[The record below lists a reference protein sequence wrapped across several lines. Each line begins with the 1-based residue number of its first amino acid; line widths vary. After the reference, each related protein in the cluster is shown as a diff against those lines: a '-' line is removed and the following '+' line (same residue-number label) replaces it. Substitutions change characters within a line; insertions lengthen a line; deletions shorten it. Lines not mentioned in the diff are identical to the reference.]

1 MFTSEYCPGRHLGG
15 GGTLYTMNLEG
26 GGGGGG
32 GGQCS
37 QVKVLSREIFGGK
50 GDTVHHEWSHYFTMD
65 NIVHVGGQEMQNSSS
80 WYCLFVPSLSNHG
93 NRRSYSEKLNSRYT
107 GIAI

>member
-1 MFTSEYCPGRHLGG
+1 
-15 GGTLYTMNLEG
+15 MNLSSHLLVLKMTVLILVLRVR
-26 GGGGGG
+26 
-32 GGQCS
+32 GQCS
-37 QVKVLSREIFGGK
+37 QVNVLSRETFGGR
-50 GDTVHHEWSHYFTMD
+50 GTRYTMNGHIILPMD

-93 NRRSYSEKLNSRYT
+93 NRRSYSEKLNSGYT